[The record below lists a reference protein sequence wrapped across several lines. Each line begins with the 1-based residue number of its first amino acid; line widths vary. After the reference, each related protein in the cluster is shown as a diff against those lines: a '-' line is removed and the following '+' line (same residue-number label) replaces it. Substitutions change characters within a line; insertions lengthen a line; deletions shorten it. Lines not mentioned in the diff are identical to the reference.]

1 MSTPANAP
9 LPPAPPPQPAQM
21 TWGTP
26 DPDSPGTGGGRVR
39 QAVTGAANRVYR
51 GLPQSQRAWRVR
63 QSQQALPFP
72 AFLAS
77 RRILVACWFVSM
89 ILVGM
94 NERQLGFTLPRPARL
109 WSASAVYA
117 ILALAGTVD
126 AMVPIVNALGIGYL
140 IALAYEF
147 YNGSGIFAVVSPG
160 EQLE

>member
-1 MSTPANAP
+1 MTTPANAP

-21 TWGTP
+21 TSNTP
-26 DPDSPGTGGGRVR
+26 GPTPPGAGSRVR
-39 QAVTGAANRVYR
+39 QAVTGTANRVYQ

-63 QSQQALPFP
+63 QGQQALPFP
-72 AFLAS
+72 SFLAN
-77 RRILVACWFVSM
+77 RRILVACWFTSM

-126 AMVPIVNALGIGYL
+126 AIVPIVNALAIGYL

-147 YNGSGIFAVVSPG
+147 YNGSGIFAVVGPG